1 MKNDKNLLQ
10 YFLVYLLQYFHKF
23 ANVFLINWPLKNIFN
38 VPEVCSGMLR
48 MVCFILVH
56 YASCPPPPS
65 GEKSRGSAPVFTI
78 DNLIIWRL
86 PQSADQQKQC
96 SGCDLWDSS

>member
-1 MKNDKNLLQ
+1 MC
-10 YFLVYLLQYFHKF
+10 
-23 ANVFLINWPLKNIFN
+23 LKSAQ
-38 VPEVCSGMLR
+38 VCSEW
-48 MVCFILVH
+48 
-56 YASCPPPPS
+56 YASYWYIIPADPPPPS

>member
-1 MKNDKNLLQ
+1 MKNDKNVLQ

-23 ANVFLINWPLKNIFN
+23 ANVFLINWPLKNISN

-65 GEKSRGSAPVFTI
+65 GEKSR
-78 DNLIIWRL
+78 
-86 PQSADQQKQC
+86 
-96 SGCDLWDSS
+96 